1 MMFVLNDKTLINM
14 LTLRYN
20 PLQEP
25 LIPKITIEDL
35 NNTQKVDIMDILNVL
50 KEVIINKIINK
61 NNLAIALSGGIDS
74 TLLLA
79 IIRDLFPDKK
89 IDCLCAITDGYSEY
103 NEAKIIADKFNCD
116 IHPVYIERVL
126 EYLPLQLSIIEE
138 PRWNTYMYYVIKEA
152 KRYSNTLITGDG
164 GDELF
169 GGYTFRYSKFLNL
182 LNNNDPASVKV
193 MKYLECHERDWVP
206 DQENVFG
213 SKVKFSWEYII
224 NLLKLYF
231 DNNLEPLTQLFM
243 ADFNGKLLFD
253 WMPTNTK
260 ILKYFNIEWFSPFL
274 DINIIKLAMN
284 IDPNLKF
291 DINNNIGKL
300 PLRKLLNK
308 YDITINN
315 SKQGFVLDTRKILL
329 EHINTIKYYLSDA
342 RVVRDEWINKEWVEK
357 NLNLVEKNDVHIRYI
372 NKILGIFAFEIWY
385 RLFITK
391 EISANTKL

>member
-35 NNTQKVDIMDILNVL
+35 SNTQKVDIMDILNVL

-138 PRWNTYMYYVIKEA
+138 PRWNTYMYYVIKET

-169 GGYTFRYSKFLNL
+169 GGYTFRYSKFLKL
-182 LNNNDPASVKV
+182 LNDNDPASVKV

-274 DINIIKLAMN
+274 DINIIKLAMK

-308 YDITINN
+308 YDIIINN

>member
-169 GGYTFRYSKFLNL
+169 GGYTFRYSKFLKL
-182 LNNNDPASVKV
+182 LNDNDPASVKV

-274 DINIIKLAMN
+274 DINIIKLAMK

-308 YDITINN
+308 YDIIINN

>member
-35 NNTQKVDIMDILNVL
+35 SNTQKVDIMDILNVL

-61 NNLAIALSGGIDS
+61 NNLAIALSSGIDS

-169 GGYTFRYSKFLNL
+169 GGYTFRYSKFLKL
-182 LNNNDPASVKV
+182 LNDNDPASVKV

-274 DINIIKLAMN
+274 DINIIKLAMK

-308 YDITINN
+308 YDIIINN

-329 EHINTIKYYLSDA
+329 EHIDTIKYYLSDA
-342 RVVRDEWINKEWVEK
+342 RVIRDEWINKEWVEK
-357 NLNLVEKNDVHIRYI
+357 NLKVVENNDVRIRYI